1 MMNINISHRH
11 EEPSPT
17 IEKHIRK
24 RLERLEKFSKR
35 IISVDVTLEREGA
48 REIVEVCIKPG
59 KGEIIIIKNQD
70 YDLRKAF
77 DKVDKKLERTL
88 KRYEK
93 RLKEK
98 QVKSQEF

>member
-1 MMNINISHRH
+1 MNINISYRHRESSPEI
-11 EEPSPT
+11 EE
-17 IEKHIRK
+17 HIRE
-24 RLERLEKFSKR
+24 RLEKLEKFSKR

-48 REIVEVCIKPG
+48 REIVEVRIKPG

-98 QVKSQEF
+98 